1 MEKLARMQEL
11 LQQLKLEDE
20 AYYME
25 DDPRISDKQYDA
37 MFDELA
43 ALEKETGII
52 YADSPTQKVRGGVLD
67 SLEEVV
73 HTKPMLSANKTK
85 SIPAVVEFVRNGV
98 KDAADKKVVVSW
110 KLDGLTLVLRYRNGA
125 VAQAITRGSGMVGE
139 DVTHNIGG
147 VHNIPR
153 QLPPSAPAYVEVRG
167 ECVVSWEDFQKIN
180 EEGEVPYAHPRA

>member
-52 YADSPTQKVRGGVLD
+52 YADSPTQK
-67 SLEEVV
+67 
-73 HTKPMLSANKTK
+73 K
-85 SIPAVVEFVRNGV
+85 
-98 KDAADKKVVVSW
+98 
-110 KLDGLTLVLRYRNGA
+110 
-125 VAQAITRGSGMVGE
+125 
-139 DVTHNIGG
+139 
-147 VHNIPR
+147 
-153 QLPPSAPAYVEVRG
+153 
-167 ECVVSWEDFQKIN
+167 
-180 EEGEVPYAHPRA
+180 